1 MRNVPGASGARQL
14 RSTAVAR
21 DGFDSA
27 AMLDDIGTL
36 VRLESPSRDIERLRV
51 HAAAVS
57 DLMVRLLGS
66 APAIIDSPVGPHIHW
81 VGGPDPR
88 VLILGHH
95 DTVHPV
101 GTLETIPFSVQ
112 GNVARGPGIFDMKA
126 GIVQAVHAVA
136 SLTDRS
142 RVEILLSADE
152 EIGSRASRELIE
164 ERARACGAVL
174 VIEPS
179 ADGGAL
185 KIGRKGTGTF
195 NLSIE
200 GRASHAGLEPEKGI
214 NSLVEL
220 AALIPRIVAIAD
232 PAKGTTVTPTLASSG
247 TADNVVPAL
256 TTCAVDVRVA
266 VPSEKPRVEAAFAA
280 LRPQHPEA
288 LLRIE
293 GGIGRPPMHESAA
306 ANLFS
311 IARAAAAREGL
322 GPVEGVV
329 VGGGSD
335 GNFTAAAGVE
345 TLDGLG
351 AVGGGAHGADE
362 HVLVDTLAG
371 RAALIAALCQDLSSM
386 AKRPPLGNVPAER

>member
-1 MRNVPGASGARQL
+1 MATQ
-14 RSTAVAR
+14 
-21 DGFDSA
+21 DFDTQ
-27 AMLDDIGTL
+27 AMLEDIGTL
-36 VRLESPSRDIERLRV
+36 VRLESPSRDIERLNI
-51 HAAAVS
+51 HADAVS
-57 DLMVRLLGS
+57 DLMERLLGS
-66 APAIIDSPVGPHIHW
+66 KPAIIESPVGPHIHW
-81 VGGPDPR
+81 VGGSDPQ

-95 DTVHPV
+95 DTVHPA
-101 GTLETIPFSVQ
+101 GTIDTFPFAVD
-112 GNVARGPGIFDMKA
+112 GNVAKGPGIFDMKA
-126 GIVQAVHAVA
+126 GIVQAIHAVA
-136 SLTDRS
+136 SLADRS

-152 EIGSRASRELIE
+152 EIGSKASRALIE

-185 KIGRKGTGTF
+185 KTGRKGTGTF
-195 NLSIE
+195 VLSIE

-232 PAKGTTVTPTLASSG
+232 PEAGTTVTPTLASSG

-266 VPSEKPRVEAAFAA
+266 VPAEKPRVEAAFAA
-280 LRPQHPEA
+280 LRLQHPEA
-288 LLRIE
+288 VLRIE

-306 ANLFS
+306 ANLFEV
-311 IARAAAAREGL
+311 ARAAAAREGL
-322 GPVEGVV
+322 GTIEGVV

-335 GNFTAAAGVE
+335 GNFTAAVGVE

-351 AVGGGAHGADE
+351 AVGGGAHGTGE
-362 HVLVDTLAG
+362 HVLVDSLAP

-386 AKRPPLGNVPAER
+386 ARRPPLGNVPAER